1 MVDFVLKVLKLF
13 ARFRR
18 TNFYKKYGL
27 YVIGLAIMFMVY
39 FIIKDVFYSFTELVE
54 PPHMG
59 IKGCFL
65 LLLLIYFGIELDFKF
80 ITLFP
85 DKYITLIPKW
95 VLTILLFFCFS
106 RFYQFYGTKVYNKI
120 MTEQNIVAGVVCEK
134 RVNMGRGYRYNWIN
148 VRYEQN
154 NNVYKFKISEK
165 LDIYQKID
173 IGDSVLILT
182 SREYPQVMEVLKWNP
197 TYDEIERYK
206 VPRKFKSYVNG
217 KIEEEE
223 E

>member
-1 MVDFVLKVLKLF
+1 MGFSVLVPFLVF
-13 ARFRR
+13 WGWSF
-18 TNFYKKYGL
+18 FYDY
-27 YVIGLAIMFMVY
+27 YREDRYNEIMKEKNV
-39 FIIKDVFYSFTELVE
+39 VS
-54 PPHMG
+54 
-59 IKGCFL
+59 
-65 LLLLIYFGIELDFKF
+65 
-80 ITLFP
+80 
-85 DKYITLIPKW
+85 
-95 VLTILLFFCFS
+95 
-106 RFYQFYGTKVYNKI
+106 
-120 MTEQNIVAGVVCEK
+120 GVVINK
-134 RVNMGRGYRYNWIN
+134 NIDVGNGYRHNMIKIG
-148 VRYEQN
+148 YEYN

-197 TYDEIERYK
+197 THEEIERYK